1 MELDDFKNEWVKYD
15 QKLSRNLKFNEEY
28 LRSINFEKYNQALR
42 KPLNLDLLNILIQFV
57 ITGLVISFIIRLSD
71 ELPYFLS
78 GIISASICSMSLI
91 FSGVRANRL
100 QKLMHY
106 DRSITDFQKGLMRFR
121 ILVKRLR
128 PIEYVLSVILGITLL
143 PVVMKG
149 NSGID
154 LLGNLTIF
162 IPAVFAVIGLSFAIG
177 IGLNIFVY
185 DKGLHDAERL
195 LKLIENFGKE
205 EQETV

>member
-71 ELPYFLS
+71 ELPYFFS
-78 GIISASICSMSLI
+78 GIISASICSTSLI
-91 FSGVRANRL
+91 FSGIRANRL

-162 IPAVFAVIGLSFAIG
+162 IPAVFAVIGLGFVVG
-177 IGLNIFVY
+177 IWLNISVY
-185 DKGLHDAERL
+185 DKGIRDAERL
-195 LKLIENFGKE
+195 LQLIENFGKE